1 MIMATVY
8 LCLSVVGVL
17 CTLYLTGRV
26 SYTALRTGRALAA
39 AGRVYD
45 RAENPFAFHGI
56 LVAWTLIT
64 AIMIVCAV
72 ASFEIWIEKL
82 PTWIK

>member
-1 MIMATVY
+1 MIMATIY

-17 CTLYLTGRV
+17 CSLYLSGRI

-45 RAENPFAFHGI
+45 RAANPLAFYGI
-56 LVAWTLIT
+56 LVAWPLIT
-64 AIMIVCAV
+64 AMMVVCAI

-82 PTWIK
+82 PAWVK